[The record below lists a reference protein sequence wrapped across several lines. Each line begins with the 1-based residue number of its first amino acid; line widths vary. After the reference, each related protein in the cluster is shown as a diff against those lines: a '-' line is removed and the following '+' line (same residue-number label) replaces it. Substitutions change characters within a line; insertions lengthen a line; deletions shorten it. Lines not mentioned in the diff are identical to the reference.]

1 MMYSAFWQLCNITI
15 CEGLSALISILL
27 STACGNTIAI
37 PSIVSELLHFSL
49 LVPEIGFDFPSS
61 LSESVSLSQIILAD
75 CDLFC
80 WLVGCIVVDNV
91 VVPTFISR

>member
-37 PSIVSELLHFSL
+37 PSIVSELSHNL
-49 LVPEIGFDFPSS
+49 
-61 LSESVSLSQIILAD
+61 
-75 CDLFC
+75 
-80 WLVGCIVVDNV
+80 
-91 VVPTFISR
+91 